1 LIILI
6 GLVLIPSISLD
17 KIYRSVYY
25 LGMDNPQRLLD
36 CALELFSQRG
46 YDAVGVREVVEAAG
60 VTKPTL
66 YHYFDS
72 KRGLLDALLQ
82 REAGYVLGQILHA
95 SIYQGDLVITLENI
109 AKAYFYYAQRN
120 ITFYR
125 MQLAMYFSPPESES
139 NQAIRPFTIQQRE
152 ILEGVFIQAAQD
164 HGNLHDRHARYAAGL
179 LGMINAMIGLYI
191 NEELALTDELVYQ
204 TVHQFMHGIFS

>member
-1 LIILI
+1 
-6 GLVLIPSISLD
+6 
-17 KIYRSVYY
+17 
-25 LGMDNPQRLLD
+25 
-36 CALELFSQRG
+36 
-46 YDAVGVREVVEAAG
+46 
-60 VTKPTL
+60 
-66 YHYFDS
+66 
-72 KRGLLDALLQ
+72 
-82 REAGYVLGQILHA
+82 
-95 SIYQGDLVITLENI
+95 
-109 AKAYFYYAQRN
+109 
-120 ITFYR
+120 